1 MSSLRGMLEFVA
13 VVECGTF
20 TGAAKQLDVS
30 VSHISRQIADLES
43 RLTTQL
49 FVRTTRQMQLTES
62 GKRLFDHCDPLMQ
75 ELMRAQETLLA
86 EHDALEGLLR
96 VSLAGKLAEEQLIPL
111 LSRFCHDNPQI
122 QLEVDVS
129 SRNVD
134 LIAEGYHLAIRMGPL
149 ESTNS
154 LISKRLISVP
164 MVLLASPLL
173 LTQLGSLHSPADL
186 PEHLCLPLA
195 HQPWNFI
202 RDKKQIQVSPQ
213 GRFKTNSGGAAVQ
226 AAIDGIGIINVLAY
240 YATEPVESGKLV
252 RLLPEWQSAEKT
264 HFYIVYPA
272 GRHMLV
278 RVRRLIDFLQSSV
291 ENRLSFTV

>member
-1 MSSLRGMLEFVA
+1 MSSLKGMLEFVA

-20 TGAAKQLDVS
+20 TGAARQLDVS
-30 VSHISRQIADLES
+30 VSHISRQIAELES

-86 EHDALEGLLR
+86 EHDALEGSLR
-96 VSLAGKLAEEQLIPL
+96 VSLAGKLAEEQLVPL
-111 LSRFCHDNPQI
+111 LSRFCRDNPQI

-154 LISKRLISVP
+154 LVSKRLISVP
-164 MVLLASPLL
+164 MALLASPALL
-173 LTQLGSLHSPADL
+173 QQIGTINTPADL

-195 HQPWNFI
+195 HRPWTFI
-202 RDKKQIQVSPQ
+202 RDKKQIQVSPK
-213 GRFKTNSGGAAVQ
+213 GRFTTNSGGAAVQ

-240 YATEPVESGKLV
+240 YATEVVESGQLV
-252 RLLPEWQSAEKT
+252 RLLPEWKSAEKT

-278 RVRRLIDFLQSSV
+278 RVRRLIDFLQHSV
-291 ENRLSFTV
+291 DNQLRFIV

>member
-20 TGAAKQLDVS
+20 TGAARQLDVS
-30 VSHISRQIADLES
+30 VSHISRQIADLER

-49 FVRTTRQMQLTES
+49 FVRTTRQMQLTEP
-62 GKRLFDHCDPLMQ
+62 GKRLFEHCDPLMQ

-86 EHDALEGLLR
+86 EHDALEGPLR
-96 VSLAGKLAEEQLIPL
+96 ISVAGKLAEEQLVPL
-111 LSRFCHDNPQI
+111 LSRFCRDNSQI

-134 LIAEGYHLAIRMGPL
+134 MIAEGYHLAIRMGPL

-154 LISKRLISVP
+154 LISRRLISVP

-173 LTQLGSLHSPADL
+173 LEQIGPLRSPADL

-195 HQPWNFI
+195 HQPWTFI
-202 RDKKQIQVSPQ
+202 GDKKQIQVSPQ
-213 GRFKTNSGGAAVQ
+213 GRFTTNSGAAAVQ
-226 AAIDGIGIINVLAY
+226 AAIDSIGIVNVLAY
-240 YATEPVESGKLV
+240 YATDVVESGKLV
-252 RLLPEWQSAEKT
+252 RLLPDWQSAEKT

-278 RVRRLIDFLQSSV
+278 RVRRLIDFLQYSV
-291 ENRLSFTV
+291 ENSLNYYV